1 MTELSKNSI
10 VSLVGGE
17 TATIIK
23 ELGRGGQGIVYLVEV
38 CGEKKALKWYLNA
51 PDDKF
56 YRNLAQ
62 NIASRAP
69 SDAFLWPEYLT
80 EKQQGSYGYI
90 MKLRP
95 QNYYE
100 FGNFLL
106 AKVSFKS
113 FTAML
118 SAAMKIC
125 DGFMMLHRFG
135 YSYQDLNDGNFFIDP
150 QTGDVLICDN
160 DNVMPQGEKS
170 GIMGKA
176 RYMAPEIV
184 AGGIPNKYSDRFS
197 LSVILFMLFYANH
210 PFEGAKVVACPCMTE
225 AFEKKFYGSEA
236 LFIYDPTDKSNLPVR
251 GIHQNVIRRWPV
263 FPQMLRDAFIEEF
276 SKEKLQ
282 DPSTRMIEQNW
293 KKIISSVRDS
303 LVVCQHCAEETF
315 VNVSDSTDKC
325 MNCGKD
331 VDLSKR
337 LVINNR
343 SLPLTQ
349 NTYIYIDED
358 NTPDGVVTTDSNGFM
373 LIKNISTETWTVE
386 TPSGKIKTVA
396 PNEILP
402 VKEGLKITFRVH
414 TVPYKAEIKFM
425 SNNYSSMI
433 VTSSLLP
440 IWINPPGAES
450 NSLKALSGK
459 LSHVVKS
466 QSCIAFMN

>member
-10 VSLVGGE
+10 VSLVGGG
-17 TATIIK
+17 TATIVK

-56 YRNLAQ
+56 YRNLEH
-62 NIASRAP
+62 NIASGAP

-118 SAAMKIC
+118 SAAMRIC

-184 AGGIPNKYSDRFS
+184 AGGIPDKYSDRFS

-225 AFEKKFYGSEA
+225 SFEKRFYGSEA
-236 LFIYDPTDKSNLPVR
+236 LFIYDPIDKSNLPVR

-263 FPQMLRDAFIEEF
+263 FPQLLRDTFIEEF

-282 DPSTRMIEQNW
+282 NPSSRMIEQNW
-293 KKIISSVRDS
+293 KKIISTVRDS
-303 LVVCQHCAEETF
+303 LVVCRHCAEETF
-315 VNVSDSTDKC
+315 VNISNTTDKC

-331 VDLSKR
+331 VDLSRR

-343 SLPLTQ
+343 SLPLINKTA
-349 NTYIYIDED
+349 IYIDED

-414 TVPYKAEIKFM
+414 TVPYKAEIKVM
-425 SNNYSSMI
+425 SNN
-433 VTSSLLP
+433 
-440 IWINPPGAES
+440 
-450 NSLKALSGK
+450 
-459 LSHVVKS
+459 
-466 QSCIAFMN
+466 

>member
-10 VSLVGGE
+10 VSLVGGG

-62 NIASRAP
+62 NIASGAP

-184 AGGIPNKYSDRFS
+184 AGGIPDKYSDRFS

-282 DPSTRMIEQNW
+282 DPCTRMIEQNW

-425 SNNYSSMI
+425 SNN
-433 VTSSLLP
+433 
-440 IWINPPGAES
+440 
-450 NSLKALSGK
+450 
-459 LSHVVKS
+459 
-466 QSCIAFMN
+466 

>member
-10 VSLVGGE
+10 VSLVGGG

-56 YRNLAQ
+56 YRNLDQ
-62 NIASRAP
+62 NIASGAP

-135 YSYQDLNDGNFFIDP
+135 YSYQDLNDGNFFIDT

-184 AGGIPNKYSDRFS
+184 AGGIPDKYSDRFS

-293 KKIISSVRDS
+293 KKIISSVRDC

-414 TVPYKAEIKFM
+414 TMPYKAEIKFM
-425 SNNYSSMI
+425 SNN
-433 VTSSLLP
+433 
-440 IWINPPGAES
+440 
-450 NSLKALSGK
+450 
-459 LSHVVKS
+459 
-466 QSCIAFMN
+466 

>member
-10 VSLVGGE
+10 VSLVGGG
-17 TATIIK
+17 TATIVK

-56 YRNLAQ
+56 YRNLEH
-62 NIASRAP
+62 NIASGAP

-118 SAAMKIC
+118 SAAMRIC

-184 AGGIPNKYSDRFS
+184 AGGIPDKYSDRFS

-225 AFEKKFYGSEA
+225 SYEKRFYGSEA

-251 GIHQNVIRRWPV
+251 GIHQNVIRRWPA

-282 DPSTRMIEQNW
+282 NPSTRMIEQNW

-303 LVVCQHCAEETF
+303 LVVCSHCTEETF
-315 VNVSDSTDKC
+315 VNISNTTDKC

-343 SLPLTQ
+343 SLPLTN
-349 NTYIYIDED
+349 NTTVYIDED

-373 LIKNISTETWTVE
+373 LIKNVSTETWTVE

-414 TVPYKAEIKFM
+414 TVPYKAEIKIM
-425 SNNYSSMI
+425 YNN
-433 VTSSLLP
+433 
-440 IWINPPGAES
+440 
-450 NSLKALSGK
+450 
-459 LSHVVKS
+459 
-466 QSCIAFMN
+466 

>member
-10 VSLVGGE
+10 VSLVGGG

-56 YRNLAQ
+56 YRNLDQ
-62 NIASRAP
+62 NIASGAP

-184 AGGIPNKYSDRFS
+184 AGGIPDKYSDRFS

-414 TVPYKAEIKFM
+414 TMPYKAEIKFM
-425 SNNYSSMI
+425 SNN
-433 VTSSLLP
+433 
-440 IWINPPGAES
+440 
-450 NSLKALSGK
+450 
-459 LSHVVKS
+459 
-466 QSCIAFMN
+466 

>member
-56 YRNLAQ
+56 YRNLDQ
-62 NIASRAP
+62 NIASGAP

-184 AGGIPNKYSDRFS
+184 AGGIPDKYSDRFS

-282 DPSTRMIEQNW
+282 DPCTRMIEQNW
-293 KKIISSVRDS
+293 KKIIYSVRDS

-414 TVPYKAEIKFM
+414 TMPYKAEIKFM
-425 SNNYSSMI
+425 SNN
-433 VTSSLLP
+433 
-440 IWINPPGAES
+440 
-450 NSLKALSGK
+450 
-459 LSHVVKS
+459 
-466 QSCIAFMN
+466 

>member
-1 MTELSKNSI
+1 MTELSKNSTI
-10 VSLVGGE
+10 ALVGGG
-17 TATIIK
+17 TATIVK

-38 CGEKKALKWYLNA
+38 CGKKKALKWYLNT

-56 YRNLAQ
+56 YRNLEH
-62 NIASRAP
+62 NIASGAP

-118 SAAMKIC
+118 SAAMRIC

-184 AGGIPNKYSDRFS
+184 AGGIPDKYSDRFS

-225 AFEKKFYGSEA
+225 SFEKRFYGSEA
-236 LFIYDPTDKSNLPVR
+236 LFIYDPIDKSNLPVR

-263 FPQMLRDAFIEEF
+263 FPQLLRDTFIEEF

-282 DPSTRMIEQNW
+282 NPSTRMIEQNW
-293 KKIISSVRDS
+293 KKIISTVRDS
-303 LVVCQHCAEETF
+303 LVVCRHCAEETF
-315 VNVSDSTDKC
+315 VNVSNTTDKC

-331 VDLSKR
+331 IDLSKR

-343 SLPLTQ
+343 SLPLINKTA
-349 NTYIYIDED
+349 IYIDED

-414 TVPYKAEIKFM
+414 TVPYKAEIKVM
-425 SNNYSSMI
+425 SNN
-433 VTSSLLP
+433 
-440 IWINPPGAES
+440 
-450 NSLKALSGK
+450 
-459 LSHVVKS
+459 
-466 QSCIAFMN
+466 

>member
-10 VSLVGGE
+10 VSLVGGG

-56 YRNLAQ
+56 YRNLEQ
-62 NIASRAP
+62 NIASGAP
-69 SDAFLWPEYLT
+69 SAAFLWPEFLT

-125 DGFMMLHRFG
+125 NGFMMLHRFG

-184 AGGIPNKYSDRFS
+184 AGGIPDKYSDRFS

-225 AFEKKFYGSEA
+225 SFEKRFYGSEA

-263 FPQMLRDAFIEEF
+263 FPQLLRDTFIEEF
-276 SKEKLQ
+276 SQEKLK

-293 KKIISSVRDS
+293 EKVISSVRDS
-303 LVVCQHCAEETF
+303 LVVCNHCSEETF
-315 VNVSDSTDKC
+315 VDTSKIKDRCID
-325 MNCGKD
+325 CGND
-331 VDLSKR
+331 VDLAKR
-337 LVINNR
+337 LIINNR
-343 SLPLTQ
+343 SLPLT
-349 NTYIYIDED
+349 NKTNIYIDND
-358 NTPDGVVTTDSNGFM
+358 NTPDGVVTTDANGFM

-386 TPSGKIKTVA
+386 TPSGKVKTVA
-396 PNEILP
+396 PQEILP

-425 SNNYSSMI
+425 S
-433 VTSSLLP
+433 
-440 IWINPPGAES
+440 
-450 NSLKALSGK
+450 K
-459 LSHVVKS
+459 
-466 QSCIAFMN
+466 

>member
-10 VSLVGGE
+10 VSLVGGG

-56 YRNLAQ
+56 YRNLEH
-62 NIASRAP
+62 NIASGAP

-118 SAAMKIC
+118 SAAMRIC

-184 AGGIPNKYSDRFS
+184 AGGIPDKYSDRFS

-225 AFEKKFYGSEA
+225 SFEKRFYGSEA
-236 LFIYDPTDKSNLPVR
+236 LFIYDPIDKSNLPVR

-263 FPQMLRDAFIEEF
+263 FPQLLRDTFIEEF

-282 DPSTRMIEQNW
+282 NPSFRMIEQNW
-293 KKIISSVRDS
+293 KKIISTVRDS
-303 LVVCQHCAEETF
+303 LVVCRHCAEETF
-315 VNVSDSTDKC
+315 VNISNTTDKC

-331 VDLSKR
+331 VDLSRR

-343 SLPLTQ
+343 SLPLINKTA
-349 NTYIYIDED
+349 IYIDED

-373 LIKNISTETWTVE
+373 LIKNVSTETWTVE

-414 TVPYKAEIKFM
+414 TVPYKAEIKVM
-425 SNNYSSMI
+425 SNN
-433 VTSSLLP
+433 
-440 IWINPPGAES
+440 
-450 NSLKALSGK
+450 
-459 LSHVVKS
+459 
-466 QSCIAFMN
+466 

>member
-1 MTELSKNSI
+1 MTELSKNSTI
-10 VSLVGGE
+10 ALVGGG
-17 TATIIK
+17 TATIVK

-38 CGEKKALKWYLNA
+38 CGKKKALKWYLNT

-56 YRNLAQ
+56 YRNLEH
-62 NIASRAP
+62 NIASGAP

-118 SAAMKIC
+118 SAAMRIC

-184 AGGIPNKYSDRFS
+184 AGGIPDKYSDRFS

-225 AFEKKFYGSEA
+225 SFEKRFYGSEA
-236 LFIYDPTDKSNLPVR
+236 LFIYDPIDKSNLPVR

-263 FPQMLRDAFIEEF
+263 FPQLLRDTFIEEF

-282 DPSTRMIEQNW
+282 NPSTRMIEQNW
-293 KKIISSVRDS
+293 KKIISTVRDS
-303 LVVCQHCAEETF
+303 LVVCRHCAEETF
-315 VNVSDSTDKC
+315 VNVSNTTDKC

-343 SLPLTQ
+343 SLPLINKTA
-349 NTYIYIDED
+349 IYIDED

-414 TVPYKAEIKFM
+414 TVPYKAEIKVM
-425 SNNYSSMI
+425 SNN
-433 VTSSLLP
+433 
-440 IWINPPGAES
+440 
-450 NSLKALSGK
+450 
-459 LSHVVKS
+459 
-466 QSCIAFMN
+466 

>member
-10 VSLVGGE
+10 VSLVGGG

-56 YRNLAQ
+56 YRNLQQ
-62 NIASRAP
+62 NIASGAP
-69 SDAFLWPEYLT
+69 SAAFLWPEFLT

-125 DGFMMLHRFG
+125 NGFMMLHRFG

-184 AGGIPNKYSDRFS
+184 AGGIPDKYSDRFS

-225 AFEKKFYGSEA
+225 SFEKRFYGSEA

-263 FPQMLRDAFIEEF
+263 FPQLLRDTFIEEF
-276 SKEKLQ
+276 SQEKLK

-293 KKIISSVRDS
+293 EKVISSVRDS
-303 LVVCQHCAEETF
+303 LVVCNHCSEETF
-315 VNVSDSTDKC
+315 VDTSKIKDRCID
-325 MNCGKD
+325 CGND
-331 VDLSKR
+331 VDLAKR
-337 LVINNR
+337 LIINNR
-343 SLPLTQ
+343 SLPLTN
-349 NTYIYIDED
+349 NTNIYIDND
-358 NTPDGVVTTDSNGFM
+358 NTPDGVVTTDANGFM

-386 TPSGKIKTVA
+386 TPSGKVKTVA
-396 PNEILP
+396 PLEILP

-425 SNNYSSMI
+425 SNN
-433 VTSSLLP
+433 
-440 IWINPPGAES
+440 
-450 NSLKALSGK
+450 
-459 LSHVVKS
+459 
-466 QSCIAFMN
+466 

>member
-10 VSLVGGE
+10 VSLVGGGI
-17 TATIIK
+17 ATIVK

-56 YRNLAQ
+56 YRNLEH
-62 NIASRAP
+62 NIASGAP

-118 SAAMKIC
+118 SAAMRIC

-184 AGGIPNKYSDRFS
+184 AGGIPDKYSDRFS

-225 AFEKKFYGSEA
+225 SFEKRFYGSEA

-251 GIHQNVIRRWPV
+251 GIHQNVIRRWPA
-263 FPQMLRDAFIEEF
+263 FPQMLRDTFIEEF

-282 DPSTRMIEQNW
+282 NPSSRMIEQNW
-293 KKIISSVRDS
+293 KKIISTIRDS
-303 LVVCQHCAEETF
+303 LVVCHHCAEETF
-315 VNVSDSTDKC
+315 VNISNTTDKC

-337 LVINNR
+337 LVIKNR
-343 SLPLTQ
+343 SLPLINKTF
-349 NTYIYIDED
+349 IYVDED

-373 LIKNISTETWTVE
+373 LIKNVSTETWTVE

-396 PNEILP
+396 QNEILP

-414 TVPYKAEIKFM
+414 TVPYKAEIKVM
-425 SNNYSSMI
+425 SNN
-433 VTSSLLP
+433 
-440 IWINPPGAES
+440 
-450 NSLKALSGK
+450 
-459 LSHVVKS
+459 
-466 QSCIAFMN
+466 